1 MGIFLRFLGWL
12 ILWSFLYFAV
22 LDVMGLAPGKDPK
35 LVSGAVLL
43 LSFPIWWLT
52 WKKFEKA
59 FSARPARALENGK
72 TAYYFSLRNPAL
84 MYYLMVLKLFLLVMG
99 ANGII
104 TLEHHKGAWRTF
116 YIWNFIILY
125 VYAIPFFVLKL
136 IKLKKA
142 LACRL
147 VVDDAALTLERDN
160 KPLSVIRL
168 DAVDRVRVQEQGP
181 GLVIESG
188 AEKLYVGGQAAKG
201 SAFYTEGAQEILGK
215 IRERSGEKI
224 ETVDSIGQV
233 LKQASFKPAV

>member
-22 LDVMGLAPGKDPK
+22 LDVMGLAPGKDPR
-35 LVSGAVLL
+35 LVSAAVLL

-59 FSARPARALENGK
+59 FSARPPKALGEGK
-72 TAYYFSLRNPAL
+72 TAYFFSLRNPAL

-104 TLEHHKGAWRTF
+104 TLDHHQGAWRTF

-125 VYAIPFFVLKL
+125 LYAIPFFVVKL

-147 VVDDAALTLERDN
+147 VIDDAALTLEKN
-160 KPLSVIRL
+160 GEPVSVIPL
-168 DAVDRVRVQEQGP
+168 GAVDRALVQEQGP
-181 GLVIESG
+181 GLLVASG
-188 AEKLYVGGQAAKG
+188 VVKLYIGGQAAKG
-201 SAFYTEGAQEILGK
+201 SAFYTEGVQDILRK
-215 IRERSGEKI
+215 VRTAAGEKV
-224 ETVDSIGQV
+224 TAVDSIRQV
-233 LKQASFKPAV
+233 LKQESFKPAV